1 MDNLWRQRFGAG
13 YQRQAW
19 PVMGWGKRYRNGDR
33 EIWHSHE
40 QGQLVYPSAGVVR
53 VLTPV
58 GAWTVTPVQGLWI
71 GSGVDHELHMIGAV
85 ALQTLRVE
93 PDAAPW
99 LWPECRLVEVKPLLR
114 ELLLALTAEPVEY
127 AADSDAALIAPL
139 ALRCLASAPSLDHGK
154 LPLPRDKRVRRV
166 CELLMQAPAS
176 DSTLEQLSSQAG
188 ASARTLARLFLAET
202 GLTFGQWRQQLRLT
216 EAVCQLSLGTPVGAV
231 ARGLGY
237 ANPNA
242 FTTMF
247 RKALGAP
254 PQRYMR
260 GAAPAGPG
268 HAR

>member
-1 MDNLWRQRFGAG
+1 MDSIWRQRFGAG
-13 YQRQAW
+13 YQQQTW
-19 PVMGWGKRYRNGDR
+19 PVMGWGKRYHSGQR

-53 VLTPV
+53 VLTSV

-71 GSGVDHELHMIGAV
+71 ASGVDHELHMIGAV

-93 PDAAPW
+93 PHAASW
-99 LWPECRLVEVKPLLR
+99 LWPECRLIEIQPLFR
-114 ELLLALTAEPVEY
+114 ELLLSMTGQPFEY
-127 AADSDAALIAPL
+127 TADSDAALIAPL
-139 ALRCLASAPSLDHGK
+139 ALRCLQNAPHLDYGQ
-154 LPLPRDKRVRRV
+154 LPLPRDKRLLRV
-166 CELLMQAPAS
+166 CELLMQSPAS
-176 DSTLEQLSSQAG
+176 DSTLEQLSSQVG
-188 ASARTLARLFLAET
+188 ASARTLARLFHAET
-202 GLTFGQWRQQLRLT
+202 GLTFGQWRRQLRLA
-216 EAVCQLSLGTPVGAV
+216 EAVCQLSLGTPVSTV

-260 GAAPAGPG
+260 GL
-268 HAR
+268 